1 MGEEAR
7 KSEKSC
13 SVPRLVWGGG
23 RGGMGV
29 TARGP
34 HTPWLKS
41 HQYYGGG
48 APPTGP
54 HPKVKQSPSRCLW
67 GVGRGFLCP
76 PPLGGGFI
84 GDGSLHPTTPA
95 SPAPPRPGPKE
106 KPPQNGGISR
116 SKVQTRDRGG
126 GTGYRGT
133 PPPIKHPQARPILQQ
148 KTTKATREEIE
159 DAAAFLPPAAKWEKR
174 WWGGGNKPKIIQI
187 IKESTTEP
195 RVFRGLRFVQ
205 REIAE
210 GGVGGKMMKGEK
222 KPTKQPQNE
231 PKMRISG
238 RYLHL

>member
-1 MGEEAR
+1 MRRRSFLKENKLKTQRGIIMGEEAR

-133 PPPIKHPQARPILQQ
+133 PPPH
-148 KTTKATREEIE
+148 KTPPGTS
-159 DAAAFLPPAAKWEKR
+159 DPPAKN
-174 WWGGGNKPKIIQI
+174 NKGHP
-187 IKESTTEP
+187 
-195 RVFRGLRFVQ
+195 
-205 REIAE
+205 
-210 GGVGGKMMKGEK
+210 
-222 KPTKQPQNE
+222 
-231 PKMRISG
+231 G
-238 RYLHL
+238 RN